1 MDVCPAPP
9 PTAGVIR
16 GVLSTIDCHTRVYAQ
31 SGYEALN
38 GPQSVFPT
46 ALTLLLTIYIALLG
60 YRMLLGVGATRL
72 TDAPL
77 IALKIGV
84 VLSLALNWNTF
95 QTRVFDVTMK
105 APLELAQTIGAPAA
119 ANGAA
124 LVSDP
129 LGGLQVTYDELARS
143 ASALGK
149 LAGPNP
155 EVLRGG
161 EAAAAQALW
170 KAQTAL
176 FMSTAGVMA
185 IAIIAVGVLS
195 ATGPVFIALVMFDAT
210 RGLFEGWL
218 RALLAAAFIPMLCW
232 SATTLLLVIVDPLL
246 VRLAQGRLAGAP
258 DTQAAVMVSAVIF
271 IFAAAQAALTVGA
284 AVIAGG
290 SQPGGKTRRSERT
303 TRLERSSPSA
313 PTALSRPDRLA
324 QSLQTTASIASRSSD
339 TAMSGLPTPTV
350 ASALR
355 AVTALPRAEARETPH
370 RRGAFMDHYRNLTGG
385 PR

>member
-60 YRMLLGVGATRL
+60 YRMLLGVGSTRL

-95 QTRVFDVTMK
+95 QTLVFDVTMK
-105 APLELAQTIGAPAA
+105 APLQLAQTIGAPAA
-119 ANGAA
+119 AKGAA

-176 FMSTAGVMA
+176 FMSTAGVIA

-232 SATTLLLVIVDPLL
+232 SATTLLLVVVDPLL

-290 SQPGGKTRRSERT
+290 FQPGRQAKRTERT
-303 TRLERSSPSA
+303 TRQERTAVSA
-313 PTALSRPDRLA
+313 PQALSRPDRLA
-324 QSLQTTASIASRSSD
+324 QSLQTSAG
-339 TAMSGLPTPTV
+339 AMGRTVGVDLPGLPTPTV
-350 ASALR
+350 VGALR
-355 AVTALPRAEARETPH
+355 AATTRRAEGRETPH

-385 PR
+385 AR

>member
-46 ALTLLLTIYIALLG
+46 ALTLLLTLYVALLG
-60 YRMLLGVGATRL
+60 YRMLLGVSTTRL

-77 IALKIGV
+77 IALKVGV

-95 QTRVFDVTMK
+95 QTLVFDVTMK
-105 APLELAQTIGAPAA
+105 APLQLAQTIGAPAA
-119 ANGAA
+119 ARGAA

-161 EAAAAQALW
+161 EAAAAEALW

-232 SATTLLLVIVDPLL
+232 SATTLLLVVVDPLL

-258 DTQAAVMVSAVIF
+258 DTQAAVMVSAIVF

-290 SQPGGKTRRSERT
+290 FRPGGGDQRAGPAPRSQS
-303 TRLERSSPSA
+303 LAASPA
-313 PTALSRPDRLA
+313 LALSRPNRLA
-324 QSLQTTASIASRSSD
+324 QSLQAQSATTARTLA
-339 TAMSGLPTPTV
+339 TV
-350 ASALR
+350 SLAASASPL
-355 AVTALPRAEARETPH
+355 TAPPRATLASPRAATPQTPH
-370 RRGAFMDHYRNLTGG
+370 RRSAFMDRYRNLTGG
-385 PR
+385 LR

>member
-1 MDVCPAPP
+1 MDACPTPP

-38 GPQSVFPT
+38 GPQSIFPT

-60 YRMLLGVGATRL
+60 YRMLLGVSATRL

-77 IALKIGV
+77 IAFKVGV

-95 QTRVFDVTMK
+95 QTLVFDVTMK
-105 APLELAQTIGAPAA
+105 APLQLAQTIGAPAA
-119 ANGAA
+119 ASGAA
-124 LVSDP
+124 LVADP

-161 EAAAAQALW
+161 EAAAAEALW

-232 SATTLLLVIVDPLL
+232 SATTLLLVVVDPLL

-258 DTQAAVMVSAVIF
+258 DTQAAVMVSAIVF

-290 SQPGGKTRRSERT
+290 FRPGGADRRARSPSN
-303 TRLERSSPSA
+303 LERVAASPA
-313 PTALSRPDRLA
+313 LILSRPDRLA
-324 QSLQTTASIASRSSD
+324 QSLQAPSAAPAR
-339 TAMSGLPTPTV
+339 AV
-350 ASALR
+350 ASVSLSGGVPLLTSPPR
-355 AVTALPRAEARETPH
+355 ASQAFPRAETREAPH
-370 RRGAFMDHYRNLTGG
+370 RRSAFMDHYRNLTGG

>member
-60 YRMLLGVGATRL
+60 YRMLLGVGSTRL

-95 QTRVFDVTMK
+95 QTLVFDVTMK
-105 APLELAQTIGAPAA
+105 APLQLAQTIGAPAA
-119 ANGAA
+119 AKGAA

-232 SATTLLLVIVDPLL
+232 SATTLLLVVVDPLL

-290 SQPGGKTRRSERT
+290 FQPGRQAKRTERT
-303 TRLERSSPSA
+303 TRQERTAVSA
-313 PTALSRPDRLA
+313 PQALSRPDRLA
-324 QSLQTTASIASRSSD
+324 QSLQTSAG
-339 TAMSGLPTPTV
+339 AMGRTVGVDLPGLPTPTV
-350 ASALR
+350 VGALR
-355 AVTALPRAEARETPH
+355 AATTRRAEGRETPH

-385 PR
+385 AR

>member
-1 MDVCPAPP
+1 MDACPAPP

-38 GPQSVFPT
+38 GPQSIFPT

-60 YRMLLGVGATRL
+60 YRMLLGVSATRL

-77 IALKIGV
+77 IALKVGV

-95 QTRVFDVTMK
+95 QTLVFDVTMK
-105 APLELAQTIGAPAA
+105 APLQLAQTIGAPAA
-119 ANGAA
+119 ASGAA
-124 LVSDP
+124 LVADP

-161 EAAAAQALW
+161 EAAAAEALW

-232 SATTLLLVIVDPLL
+232 SATTLLLVVVDPLL

-258 DTQAAVMVSAVIF
+258 DTQAAVMVSAIVF

-290 SQPGGKTRRSERT
+290 FRPGGADLRARSPSN
-303 TRLERSSPSA
+303 LERVAASPA
-313 PTALSRPDRLA
+313 LILSRPDRLA
-324 QSLQTTASIASRSSD
+324 QSLQAPSAAPAR
-339 TAMSGLPTPTV
+339 AV
-350 ASALR
+350 ASVSLSGGVPLLTSPPR
-355 AVTALPRAEARETPH
+355 ASQAFPRAETREAPH
-370 RRGAFMDHYRNLTGG
+370 RRSAFMDHYRNLTGG

>member
-1 MDVCPAPP
+1 
-9 PTAGVIR
+9 
-16 GVLSTIDCHTRVYAQ
+16 VLSTIDCHTRVYAQ

-46 ALTLLLTIYIALLG
+46 ALTLLLTLYIALLG
-60 YRMLLGVGATRL
+60 YRMLLGVSTTRL

-77 IALKIGV
+77 IALKVGV

-95 QTRVFDVTMK
+95 QTLVFDVTMK
-105 APLELAQTIGAPAA
+105 APLQLAQTIGAPAA
-119 ANGAA
+119 RSGAA

-155 EVLRGG
+155 EVLQGG

-195 ATGPVFIALVMFDAT
+195 ATGPLFIALVMFDAT

-232 SATTLLLVIVDPLL
+232 SATTLLLVVVDPLL
-246 VRLAQGRLAGAP
+246 VRLAQGRLVGAP
-258 DTQAAVMVSAVIF
+258 DTQAAVMVSAIVF
-271 IFAAAQAALTVGA
+271 IFAAAQAALTIGA
-284 AVIAGG
+284 AVIASGFR
-290 SQPGGKTRRSERT
+290 PGGGDRRERAT
-303 TRLERSSPSA
+303 ARLEGVTASTPL
-313 PTALSRPDRLA
+313 ALSRPDRLA
-324 QSLQTTASIASRSSD
+324 QSLQTQPASTARAAASASI
-339 TAMSGLPTPTV
+339 TAAPS
-350 ASALR
+350 ASAR
-355 AVTALPRAEARETPH
+355 APRTSALLPRAEAREAPH
-370 RRGAFMDHYRNLTGG
+370 RRSAFMDHYRNLTGG